1 MCHNTFAY
9 FEVLYGLCSYTWK
22 IYAEKLLKMGSIY
35 GFWRQVNEDQK
46 KAKQRYI
53 DMLYNLQFKPLVSFF
68 FLLSSKDLLL
78 MLSTKLTFIIGV
90 LSCRPRK

>member
-1 MCHNTFAY
+1 MKIILKHKSYQLSDSIAY
-9 FEVLYGLCSYTWK
+9 LWVLYRLCSYTWK

-53 DMLYNLQFKPLVSFF
+53 ELLYNLQFKQLVSFF
-68 FLLSSKDLLL
+68 
-78 MLSTKLTFIIGV
+78 I
-90 LSCRPRK
+90 